1 MSITQPPKPPDIK
14 ASTWHAIGAMYILKF
29 LVPLQGA
36 YLYYSVMGADPD
48 KKRSRTEEM
57 RAKNVDRILDLQA
70 AEFLAQSSKTFDF
83 DEKTS
88 TPYRRGAQKPEEEE
102 GPHEIEDEET
112 EGDGLAE
119 AAVRYLR
126 STLTPKKTQRPD
138 EEGATT
144 ETTGQTDVDGNF
156 EATKWIKPPP
166 GVHGHRDIQRAL
178 YDLLCTMGA
187 ANYASIVGGVHPTS
201 PTCGTDLL
209 RNINN
214 AIAPASTTTNTQAK
228 RAYTKHRE
236 SFGEHTN
243 FGEWWTTLLLL
254 QMTKK
259 HLKIDNSERIDAM
272 NDAIETIEENTG
284 PQSRWSL
291 EIMTWNIRAQSEQT
305 SIKGGN
311 EALIT
316 SFENAMRMHQQKRD
330 LNPSS
335 KEHAHQVLDRKP
347 HCSWC
352 FDNLGKRFNNHS
364 VANCRNKERTDKQKQ
379 QGGGAQP
386 RKGRCFVCD
395 DASHQAR
402 ECPLIKKVKEQALK
416 TTPTESL
423 EAQVSSAAIKEHDQ
437 YSPPVCLVAST
448 RTSMSTHSRAQF
460 DTGATATMTD
470 QPAFIH
476 NGLSR
481 L

>member
-126 STLTPKKTQRPD
+126 STLTPKKPQRPD

-166 GVHGHRDIQRAL
+166 EDRQQRTHRCHERRHRDYRGKHRASKPL
-178 YDLLCTMGA
+178 VSRDHDLAREGASSATMRL
-187 ANYASIVGGVHPTS
+187 I
-201 PTCGTDLL
+201 
-209 RNINN
+209 R
-214 AIAPASTTTNTQAK
+214 PAS
-228 RAYTKHRE
+228 
-236 SFGEHTN
+236 
-243 FGEWWTTLLLL
+243 
-254 QMTKK
+254 
-259 HLKIDNSERIDAM
+259 
-272 NDAIETIEENTG
+272 
-284 PQSRWSL
+284 
-291 EIMTWNIRAQSEQT
+291 
-305 SIKGGN
+305 
-311 EALIT
+311 
-316 SFENAMRMHQQKRD
+316 
-330 LNPSS
+330 
-335 KEHAHQVLDRKP
+335 
-347 HCSWC
+347 
-352 FDNLGKRFNNHS
+352 
-364 VANCRNKERTDKQKQ
+364 
-379 QGGGAQP
+379 
-386 RKGRCFVCD
+386 
-395 DASHQAR
+395 AR
-402 ECPLIKKVKEQALK
+402 
-416 TTPTESL
+416 
-423 EAQVSSAAIKEHDQ
+423 
-437 YSPPVCLVAST
+437 
-448 RTSMSTHSRAQF
+448 
-460 DTGATATMTD
+460 
-470 QPAFIH
+470 
-476 NGLSR
+476 
-481 L
+481 